1 MFLLYNFHNV
11 TNESKGNFMQGGD
24 PVNGLNTIEEIL
36 SEPVYVAQ
44 STPSNETWPDTWP
57 DSVHHQ
63 SWHDSWR
70 NSH

>member
-1 MFLLYNFHNV
+1 M
-11 TNESKGNFMQGGD
+11 
-24 PVNGLNTIEEIL
+24 NGVITIEEIL
-36 SEPVYVAQ
+36 EEKEEAVYYVSTSE
-44 STPSNETWPDTWP
+44 EWP

>member
-1 MFLLYNFHNV
+1 MFLLYNFYNV

-44 STPSNETWPDTWP
+44 STPSNETWPD
-57 DSVHHQ
+57 SVHHQ

>member
-1 MFLLYNFHNV
+1 
-11 TNESKGNFMQGGD
+11 MQGGD

-44 STPSNETWPDTWP
+44 STPSNETWPD
-57 DSVHHQ
+57 SVHHQ

>member
-44 STPSNETWPDTWP
+44 STPSNETWPD
-57 DSVHHQ
+57 SVHHQ

>member
-1 MFLLYNFHNV
+1 MEIL
-11 TNESKGNFMQGGD
+11 
-24 PVNGLNTIEEIL
+24 NGVATIEEIMTQAENEYT
-36 SEPVYVAQ
+36 SEDKQCSDA
-44 STPSNETWPDTWP
+44 EWP

>member
-1 MFLLYNFHNV
+1 M
-11 TNESKGNFMQGGD
+11 
-24 PVNGLNTIEEIL
+24 NGLNTIEEIL
-36 SEPVYVAQ
+36 LEPVYIAQ
-44 STPSNETWPDTWP
+44 SEGIDEAWP